1 MRLRKEN
8 WMSLWPIG
16 VGGRFLVEWAL
27 GFAVTFALLALLDL
41 CWEHLR

>member
-8 WMSLWPIG
+8 WVSLWADG
-16 VGGRFLVEWAL
+16 VRGRFVLEWAL
-27 GFAVTFALLALLDL
+27 GFGATFALLALLNL